1 MSDSVSALIKS
12 FRIGYNAAPVCLS
25 RLLER
30 LCLHWLRKTSNA
42 SLSLQMPLFGRTT
55 VARLLSIPG
64 KGLICHLNCGPTS
77 PAIRIVQTDRFIM
90 IRQCIDCRKI
100 G

>member
-12 FRIGYNAAPVCLS
+12 FRIGYNAASVCLS

-30 LCLHWLRKTSNA
+30 LCLHWLT
-42 SLSLQMPLFGRTT
+42 LQMPLFGRTT

-64 KGLICHLNCGPTS
+64 KGIICHLDCGPTS
-77 PAIRIVQTDRFIM
+77 PAIRIVQTDSSS
-90 IRQCIDCRKI
+90 
-100 G
+100 